1 MARPKKDPSKVK
13 TKQIKIYLTER
24 EKQIFDS
31 RCLLLSSLS
40 PALRPSDIFRKVAL
54 NIDDLSLIA
63 FLNLDRSSP
72 IKLKLLNDY
81 LMSTFDNLVIK

>member
-31 RCLLLSSLS
+31 RCLLLFSSS
-40 PALRPSDIFRKVAL
+40 PALRPADIFRKVAL
-54 NIDDLSLIA
+54 NIDDVALIQ
-63 FLNLDRSSP
+63 FLELRFDHP
-72 IKLKLLNDY
+72 IKLKLRSDY
-81 LMSTFDNLVIK
+81 LFSQL